1 MIKKEI
7 KQDITNNSVFL
18 LQMKK
23 EEIILPKKNL
33 FDVNLKEIWH
43 YKDLLFL
50 FVKRDFVATYKQT
63 VLGPLWFII
72 QPIFTT
78 IIFTIIFGRLASIP
92 TDNLPPVLFYMC
104 GICCWNYFSESLIK
118 TSNTFTTNS
127 NIFGKVYFPRLI
139 IPLSVVCSN
148 IIKLFIQG
156 LIFILFLIYY
166 YYNGAKVNPNIAILI
181 FPILLFLMAGLGLGF
196 GILISSLSTK
206 YRDFQFLVAF
216 GVQLF
221 MYATP
226 IVYPLSLA
234 KEKLGAY
241 SWVAFANPMS
251 SIIEAMK
258 YSFLGQGEFSF
269 YHLGYSFMFMILLLL
284 IGLIT
289 FNKVE
294 QTFMDTV

>member
-1 MIKKEI
+1 M
-7 KQDITNNSVFL
+7 
-18 LQMKK
+18 K
-23 EEIILPKKNL
+23 EEIIVPKKNL
-33 FDVNLKEIWH
+33 FDVNLKEIWQ
-43 YKDLLFL
+43 YRDLLFL

-78 IIFTIIFGRLASIP
+78 LIFTLIFGKLASIP

-104 GICCWNYFSESLIK
+104 GITCWNYFSESLTK
-118 TSNTFTTNS
+118 TSNTFTSNA

-139 IPLSVVCSN
+139 IPLSVIISN
-148 IIKLFIQG
+148 LIKFVIQG
-156 LIFILFLIYY
+156 FIFLLFLLYY
-166 YYNGAKVNPNIAILI
+166 YYQGATINPNLTILI
-181 FPILLFLMAGLGLGF
+181 LPVLLCLMAGLGLGF
-196 GILISSLSTK
+196 GILISSLTTK
-206 YRDFQFLVAF
+206 YRDFQFLVVF

-226 IVYPLSLA
+226 VVYPLSLA
-234 KEKLGAY
+234 KEKLGVY
-241 SWVAFANPMS
+241 SWIAFANPMS

-258 YSFLGQGEFSF
+258 FSFLGQGEFSF
-269 YHLGYSFMFMILLLL
+269 YHLAYSFVFMMILLFV
-284 IGLIT
+284 GVIT

>member
-1 MIKKEI
+1 MKE
-7 KQDITNNSVFL
+7 D
-18 LQMKK
+18 
-23 EEIILPKKNL
+23 IILPKKNL
-33 FDVNLKEIWH
+33 FDVNLKEIWQ
-43 YKDLLFL
+43 YKDLLLL

-63 VLGPLWFII
+63 VLGPLWFVI

-78 IIFTIIFGRLASIP
+78 VIFTIIFGKLASIP

-104 GICCWNYFSESLIK
+104 GITCWNYFSESLTK
-118 TSNTFTTNS
+118 TSNTFTTNA

-139 IPLSVVCSN
+139 IPLSVIISN
-148 IIKLFIQG
+148 IIKFIIQG
-156 LIFILFLIYY
+156 LIFVIFLAYY
-166 YYNGAKVNPNIAILI
+166 YYQDANVNPNFAILI
-181 FPILLFLMAGLGLGF
+181 LPILLILMAGLGLGF
-196 GILISSLSTK
+196 GILISSLTTK

-226 IVYPLSLA
+226 VVYPLSLA
-234 KEKLGAY
+234 KEKLGIY
-241 SWVAFANPMS
+241 SWIAFANPMS

-258 YSFLGQGEFSF
+258 FAFLGHGEFSF
-269 YHLGYSFMFMILLLL
+269 YHLTYSFIFMVVLLV
-284 IGLIT
+284 IGVIT